1 MPIKSKRYFCVILFL
16 SFALAVHGA
25 AGAARQDAVSPAA
38 VGNGVYP
45 DASSFS
51 DELQRIGIAIEKEKA
66 NLAGLGVL
74 RKNLP
79 SHWEINSGEQH
90 YKLSAEPL
98 SGLLREAEKGKN
110 PKSIADKAGEAAEW
124 AFDLA
129 NQAKAYSAAQTGRDS
144 NVRNSLAKILSRREF
159 GGVKGPSSWDL
170 FRQRVVRWI
179 ENLLIRIL
187 GQIGRYPMG
196 AKVLFWV
203 LLVAVVVWL
212 AVVLFRYWTRR
223 ATLDELQAPDSVAYV
238 RTWQEWIQAAREAA
252 ARGDYRE
259 AVHSAYWAGISYLE
273 DSELVRKDRTRTPR
287 EYMRLVSNS
296 TQLVATGRKTRE
308 SLYALT
314 VVLEQVWYG
323 RRPASKQDFAQALQS
338 VEALGCQL
346 Q

>member
-1 MPIKSKRYFCVILFL
+1 MPIKSKRYFCAAVFLFCF
-16 SFALAVHGA
+16 FAVSGT
-25 AGAARQDAVSPAA
+25 AGAPLEDSTLPAVAGS
-38 VGNGVYP
+38 NVYP
-45 DASSFS
+45 DASSFAA
-51 DELQRIGIAIEKEKA
+51 ELQRTGVAIEKEKA
-66 NLAGLGVL
+66 NPAGLADL

-79 SHWEINSGEQH
+79 SQWEINTGEQH

-98 SGLLREAEKGKN
+98 TGLLREAEKGKN

-170 FRQRVVRWI
+170 FRQRVIQWI
-179 ENLLIRIL
+179 ENLLVRIL

-196 AKVLFWV
+196 AKLLFW
-203 LLVAVVVWL
+203 LILVAVVVWL

-223 ATLDELQAPDSVAYV
+223 ATLDELKAPDSVAYV

-252 ARGDYRE
+252 VRGDYRE